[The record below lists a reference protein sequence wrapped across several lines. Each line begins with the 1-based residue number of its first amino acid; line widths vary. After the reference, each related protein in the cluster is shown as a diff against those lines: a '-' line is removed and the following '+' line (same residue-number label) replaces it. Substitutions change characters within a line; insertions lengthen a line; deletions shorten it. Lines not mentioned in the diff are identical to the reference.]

1 MFDHSWKARSPY
13 RLPDLLWKAAVNRI
27 RAEFEEM
34 PCLRVTLSDARRL
47 FGLPDPAATWVLRW
61 LAQEGFLVQTAR
73 GEYTRRA
80 AHP

>member
-1 MFDHSWKARSPY
+1 VFDRSWKTRSPH
-13 RLPDLLWKAAVNRI
+13 RLPDLLWQAAVNRI

-47 FGLPDPAATWVLRW
+47 FGLPDPAAAWVLRC
-61 LAQEGFLVQTAR
+61 LAQEGFLVRTAR

-80 AHP
+80 ARP